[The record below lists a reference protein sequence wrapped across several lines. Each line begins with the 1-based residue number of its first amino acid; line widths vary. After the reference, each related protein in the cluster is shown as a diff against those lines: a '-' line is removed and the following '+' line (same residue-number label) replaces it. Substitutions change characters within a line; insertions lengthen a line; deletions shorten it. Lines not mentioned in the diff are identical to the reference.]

1 VCLHTS
7 RYSEA
12 NEYLYTENIFDS
24 LFFESVLYLPRAIL
38 PQRLTSIRSLYFLWY
53 LEEPPLVRKR
63 PKEHLHLR
71 YDKDVWTTM
80 WQNLTMMTGLTD
92 LGIQLYI
99 DPIYHDWWAT
109 EELKLLQVVKP
120 ITAPKKFDLY
130 LPFPTTAKKSEL
142 AQFPCRII
150 RTPDSASYP

>member
-1 VCLHTS
+1 
-7 RYSEA
+7 
-12 NEYLYTENIFDS
+12 
-24 LFFESVLYLPRAIL
+24 LYLPRVIL

-53 LEEPPLVRKR
+53 LEEPPIIRKR

-99 DPIYHDWWAT
+99 DPIYHDWWAA
-109 EELKLLQVVKP
+109 EELELLQVVKSVK
-120 ITAPKKFDLY
+120 APKKFDMY
-130 LPFPTTAKKSEL
+130 LPFASTAKKSEL
-142 AQFPCRII
+142 AQFPCQII
-150 RTPDSASYP
+150 RTPDSAAYP